1 MKLVPR
7 SLPSPAM
14 VLSIV
19 ALFIAIGGS
28 AYAVKNASVRSKDI
42 ANGAV
47 RGKDIATNTVKGKNV
62 RETSLSI
69 PCPAGATKVVGVCF
83 EAAPSAAPTTWKA
96 AVDACNTKNGY
107 LPGLAQL
114 RSAVEELANVG
125 QGTEGEWTDSAY
137 EENGN
142 LKAIVVGSAGGFQ
155 YRQQDALRPYRCVM
169 PLL

>member
-7 SLPSPAM
+7 SLPSPAT
-14 VLSIV
+14 VLSLV

-28 AYAVKNASVRSKDI
+28 AYAVRNANVKSKDI

-47 RGKDIATNTVKGKNV
+47 RGKDIANNTVKGKNIK
-62 RETSLSI
+62 ETTLAI
-69 PCPAGATKVVGVCF
+69 PCPEGTKKVLGICF
-83 EAAPSAAPTTWKA
+83 EVAPSAAPTTWKD
-96 AVDACNTKNGY
+96 AVDACNTKGGY
-107 LPGLAQL
+107 LPTLAQL

-142 LKAIVVGSAGGFQ
+142 LKAIVVGAAGGFQ
-155 YRQQDALRPYRCVM
+155 YRQQDALRPYRCVR